1 MSITKDQILEA
12 VSTMSVMEIVELVSA
27 MEEKFG
33 VSATPTTV
41 AASPIEIVEE
51 QTEFDVILKAIGA
64 NKVAVIKSVRSAT
77 GLGLKEAKDLV
88 ESAPTVIKEG
98 MSKDDATSLEK
109 ILKEVGAEVEI
120 K

>member
-12 VSTMSVMEIVELVSA
+12 VSNMSVMEVVDLVSA

-33 VSATPTTV
+33 VSSKVIVNNSPTEI
-41 AASPIEIVEE
+41 IEEK
-51 QTEFDVILKAIGA
+51 TEFNVILKSIGP
-64 NKVAVIKSVRSAT
+64 NKVAVIKAVRATT

-88 ESAPTVIKEG
+88 EATGVIKEG
-98 MSKDDATSLEK
+98 INKEEAAALEV
-109 ILKEVGAEVEI
+109 ILKEAGAEVEV